1 MMMHPGQ
8 YLPRV
13 LFFVSQGPMPRK
25 IFAER
30 RKPTMPTP
38 QKAAQIEDLA
48 ERLSR
53 SQLTVIADYRGLT
66 VEALQGFRSKL
77 QPLDSEFKIAKNTLT
92 RIAAEQV
99 GIEGLEAQLEGPT
112 AILFAYGDVVAPAKA
127 IAEFARTSRILQVR
141 AGVMNNQVI
150 TAADVDAISSLP
162 PREELLGKLVGLLAS
177 PMTRT
182 AGVLSGPARSVV
194 YLANARVEQLGGESA
209 EAAD

>member
-1 MMMHPGQ
+1 
-8 YLPRV
+8 
-13 LFFVSQGPMPRK
+13 
-25 IFAER
+25 
-30 RKPTMPTP
+30 MPTP

-48 ERLSR
+48 DRMSR
-53 SQLTVIADYRGLT
+53 SQLTIIADYRGLS
-66 VEALQGFRSKL
+66 VDALQGFRTRL
-77 QPLDSEFKIAKNTLT
+77 RPLDSEFRIAKNTLT
-92 RIAAEQV
+92 RIAAAQV
-99 GIEGLEAQLEGPT
+99 GIEGLESQLEGPT

-127 IAEFARTSRILQVR
+127 ISDFARSSRILQIR

-150 TAADVDAISSLP
+150 TAADIEAISSLP

-194 YLANARVEQLGGESA
+194 YLANARIEQLGGNPSDVA